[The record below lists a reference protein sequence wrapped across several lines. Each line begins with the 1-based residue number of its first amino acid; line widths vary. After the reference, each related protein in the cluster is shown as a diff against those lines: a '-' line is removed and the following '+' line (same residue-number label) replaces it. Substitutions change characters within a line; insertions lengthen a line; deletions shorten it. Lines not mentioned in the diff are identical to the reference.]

1 MNATSYF
8 VLFSNSKIGI
18 DFNKVIY
25 FEVIGNHLDIYMVEE
40 RMISIT
46 NITDISNFFQR
57 INSGN
62 F

>member
-46 NITDISNFFQR
+46 NIIDISNFFQR